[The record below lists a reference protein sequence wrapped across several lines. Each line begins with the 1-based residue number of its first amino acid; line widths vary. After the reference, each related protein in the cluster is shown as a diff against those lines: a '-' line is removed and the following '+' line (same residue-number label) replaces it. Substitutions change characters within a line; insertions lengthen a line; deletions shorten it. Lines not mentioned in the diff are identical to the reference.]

1 MGVPDRET
9 VRVPPFSPSQP
20 PNATPPHLLHTST
33 FYTSQMDGKPNVL
46 VLGATGFIGR
56 NLVKYLVENDLAAVT
71 SVDKVLP
78 SLSYLSPQE
87 ETLFEKA
94 NFMQK
99 NLVSPVSI
107 ASIWSDTGIKFDYVI
122 NCAAETKLQCEE
134 DLKKIPG
141 LSVVVARPA
150 IVYGPGDK

>member
-1 MGVPDRET
+1 
-9 VRVPPFSPSQP
+9 
-20 PNATPPHLLHTST
+20 
-33 FYTSQMDGKPNVL
+33 MDGKPNVL

-87 ETLFEKA
+87 ESLFEKA

-99 NLVSPVSI
+99 NLVSPGSFPPTTIFSI
-107 ASIWSDTGIKFDYVI
+107 HSFGKCQFDDNALI
-122 NCAAETKLQCEE
+122 CFF
-134 DLKKIPG
+134 G
-141 LSVVVARPA
+141 S
-150 IVYGPGDK
+150 